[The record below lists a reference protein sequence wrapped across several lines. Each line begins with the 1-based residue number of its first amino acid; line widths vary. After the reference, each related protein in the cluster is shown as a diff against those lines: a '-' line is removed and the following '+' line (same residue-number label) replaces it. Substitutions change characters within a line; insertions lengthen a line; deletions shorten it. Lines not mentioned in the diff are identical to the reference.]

1 MVRSPRDV
9 FRVMARRTG
18 WIAGATVVL
27 AYAWMAVRGPQ
38 GIPSLL
44 EKHSEI
50 RELEEQNAGM
60 VRQNQAL
67 RERIVRLEQSDS
79 EQELEIRKQLK
90 LLRPGETTF
99 LLPEPPK
106 GAETAP
112 PPVRPSQSTPGD
124 DTGLACVRWA

>member
-1 MVRSPRDV
+1 MARSLRDV
-9 FRVMARRTG
+9 LRVVARRTG
-18 WIAGATVVL
+18 WLAGATVAL
-27 AYAWMAVRGPQ
+27 AYAWMAFRGPQ
-38 GIPSLL
+38 GIQTLI

-60 VRQNQAL
+60 VRLNQAL

-99 LLPEPPK
+99 LLPEPSK
-106 GAETAP
+106 GSETS
-112 PPVRPSQSTPGD
+112 PVSYTH
-124 DTGLACVRWA
+124 LATAAR

>member
-1 MVRSPRDV
+1 MARSLRDV
-9 FRVMARRTG
+9 LRVVARRTG
-18 WIAGATVVL
+18 WLAGATVAL
-27 AYAWMAVRGPQ
+27 AYAWMAFRGPQ
-38 GIPSLL
+38 GIQTLI

-60 VRQNQAL
+60 VRLNQAL

-99 LLPEPPK
+99 LLPEPSK
-106 GAETAP
+106 GSETSPA
-112 PPVRPSQSTPGD
+112 PVR
-124 DTGLACVRWA
+124 

>member
-1 MVRSPRDV
+1 MARSPREL
-9 FRVMARRTG
+9 FRAVARRTG
-18 WIAGATVVL
+18 WVAGATVVL
-27 AYAWMAVRGPQ
+27 AYAWVAFRGPQ
-38 GIPSLL
+38 GIQTLI

-50 RELEEQNAGM
+50 RELEEQNAAI

-67 RERIVRLEQSDS
+67 RDRIKRLEQSDS

-106 GAETAP
+106 APETDPAP
-112 PPVRPSQSTPGD
+112 
-124 DTGLACVRWA
+124 